1 MTTISQTAHADA
13 AFGAD
18 LYRKLALRPQPTSPD
33 RPPVAGGNVVFSPA
47 SIAAAL
53 KMALVGARGET
64 AAELANA
71 LHAGDGS
78 GAAAALAD
86 LADIRSG
93 GDLILRA
100 PNTLWLDSALS
111 VRDEYLRQL
120 AGGVSVERCDFSHAP
135 DAARERIN
143 AAVADATAGKITDL
157 VQRGLID
164 SATRLMLVNAIY
176 LNARWAHPFPV
187 EDTKDKP
194 FYPERMSATAVP
206 SMRLLARLAYHRG
219 DGYQSVLLPYT
230 GGTLAMAVLLPDG
243 PLSEFTGS
251 ADVAAMLSGLLA
263 GGAECRVDLSLPR
276 FRIEAGF
283 RLEDTLRSL
292 GVRRAFESGA
302 DFSGISDEPLSISAV
317 VHKAWIDVGEKGTEA
332 AAATAIVMRTLAV
345 VRKPEPD
352 VRLVVDRP
360 FMFVIADTA
369 TGLPLFLGQFAR
381 PPG

>member
-1 MTTISQTAHADA
+1 MTTISQAAHADA

-18 LYRKLALRPQPTSPD
+18 LNGKLA
-33 RPPVAGGNVVFSPA
+33 VAGGNVVFSPA

-71 LHAGDGS
+71 LHVSDGS
-78 GAAAALAD
+78 SAAAALAD

-120 AGGVSVERCDFSHAP
+120 AGGVSVERCDFRRAP

-164 SATRLMLVNAIY
+164 SAMRLMLVNAIY
-176 LNARWAHPFPV
+176 LNALWTHPFPA
-187 EDTKDKP
+187 ENTKDKP
-194 FYPERMSATAVP
+194 FYPERMSATAIP

-219 DGYQSVLLPYT
+219 DGCQSVLLPYT

-251 ADVAAMLSGLLA
+251 ADVTATLSGLLA
-263 GGAECRVDLSLPR
+263 GGAECQVDLSLPR

-292 GVRRAFESGA
+292 GVRRAFEAGA

-332 AAATAIVMRTLAV
+332 AAATAVGIRPLAA
-345 VRKPEPD
+345 VRRPQPD

-360 FMFVIADTA
+360 FLFVIADTE
-369 TGLPLFLGQFAR
+369 TGLPLFFGQFAR
-381 PPG
+381 PPR